1 MDFSYGGNS
10 SGSGDEQKASNNR
23 KGKKHYHRHTT
34 YQIQQLEGLFKE
46 CPHLDDNQQLQL
58 SRDLGLEPKQIQ
70 FWFQNKRAQAKAQSE
85 RADNSSLR
93 FENEKI
99 RCENFAICE
108 AIKNVI
114 CPACGGPPFGEE
126 ERKLHFQKL
135 KMENSLVKQE
145 YERLSQIVADSLGK
159 SVWQIQSLSRSMDLQ
174 ALQAEVQWM
183 LGGSSFDLDFGNS
196 SNSFVQCPLNGI
208 EETRKSLMFEKA
220 VDAMGELT
228 RLLRV
233 NEPMWVK
240 SPVDG
245 RYILHRDSYNKLF
258 PKLNHFRSSTA
269 RIESS
274 KDSGLVAMSAM
285 HLIEMFMDSNKWVD
299 LFPTTVTKARTIEVI
314 DTRMLGEQA
323 SALQLMYEQMHI
335 FSPLVSPREFYF
347 LRYCKEVEPGM
358 WMMVD
363 MSYDW
368 PREDSHDSP
377 LQSWRLPSGC
387 MVRDKSNGWSEVTW
401 VEHVEVDD
409 KSKTHRL
416 YRDLV
421 WGSLAYGAQRWITT
435 LQRMSERLAYSSAVI
450 DRPEGTRSILDL
462 SHRMVKNFWAMLNMS
477 GKMDFPHWS
486 ELNNSGVRVSVCL
499 SDGPGQ
505 PSGMV
510 FSAASSLWLPLSCE
524 ALFNFFRD
532 ENSRSQWDVLSVGN
546 PVHEIAN
553 ISCGTHPGNCISII
567 QSFAPKDSNMLVLQ
581 ESCIDPLGSLIV
593 YAPIDFPAIKSAIS
607 GKDSTNIPILPSGFI
622 ISGDGRCP
630 DKGTGGASTSTGRKT
645 RYGGSLLTVAFQI
658 LECTHSKQI
667 NMDSVTTVNTLVS
680 SSIQKIKAALDC
692 SSVDP

>member
-10 SGSGDEQKASNNR
+10 SGSGDEQKALNNR
-23 KGKKHYHRHTT
+23 KGKKLYHRHTT
-34 YQIQQLEGLFKE
+34 YQIQQLEGLFKD
-46 CPHLDDNQQLQL
+46 CPHPDDNRQRQLR
-58 SRDLGLEPKQIQ
+58 RDLGLERKKIK
-70 FWFQNKRAQAKAQSE
+70 FWFQNKRMQAKAQSE
-85 RADNSSLR
+85 RAGNRSLSLW
-93 FENEKI
+93 
-99 RCENFAICE
+99 
-108 AIKNVI
+108 
-114 CPACGGPPFGEE
+114 GPPFGDE
-126 ERKLHFQKL
+126 ERKRNLQKL
-135 KMENSLVKQE
+135 KMENSLIKQE
-145 YERLSQIVADSLGK
+145 AGSYERLSQIIADSLGK
-159 SVWQIQSLSRSMDLQ
+159 SAGQIQSLSLSMDLRT
-174 ALQAEVQWM
+174 EVERM
-183 LGGSSFDLDFGNS
+183 LGSSSIDLDFGNS

-208 EETRKSLMFEKA
+208 EEMQKSLMFEKA

-228 RLLRV
+228 KLLQV
-233 NEPMWVK
+233 NEPVWVK

-258 PKLNHFRSSTA
+258 PKLNHFKSSTA

-274 KDSGLVAMSAM
+274 KDSGAVAMSAI
-285 HLIEMFMDSNKWVD
+285 HLIEMFMDS
-299 LFPTTVTKARTIEVI
+299 
-314 DTRMLGEQA
+314 
-323 SALQLMYEQMHI
+323 MYEQMHI
-335 FSPLVSPREFYF
+335 FSSLLSPREFYF
-347 LRYCKEVEPGM
+347 LRYCKEVEPGI
-358 WMMVD
+358 WVMVD

-368 PREDSHDSP
+368 SSEDSP

-387 MVRDKSNGWSEVTW
+387 VVQDKSNGCSEVRW
-401 VEHVEVDD
+401 VEHVEVND

-421 WGSLAYGAQRWITT
+421 WGSLAYGAQRWIIT
-435 LQRMSERLAYSSAVI
+435 LQRMSESIFLYPVI
-450 DRPEGTRSILDL
+450 DMPEERKRVMDL

-486 ELNNSGVRVSVCL
+486 ELNNSGVRVSVRL

-510 FSAASSLWLPLSCE
+510 VSAASSLWLPLSCE

-532 ENSRSQWDVLSVGN
+532 ENSRSQWDVLSDGN

-553 ISCGTHPGNCISII
+553 ISCGAHPGNCISII

-593 YAPIDFPAIKSAIS
+593 YAPIDFSSIKSAIS
-607 GKDSTNIPILPSGFI
+607 GEDSTNIPILPSGFI

-658 LECTHSKQI
+658 LECTHSKQM